1 MGLLTYQKKH
11 GKKDN
16 STDCLHN
23 NSSLRTIT
31 INIINAWQDGKRE
44 EREAM
49 NETLNNIHR
58 ELVSFSHC
66 TDILNSQK
74 TLLIVLLYMAR

>member
-1 MGLLTYQKKH
+1 MGK
-11 GKKDN
+11 GKK
-16 STDCLHN
+16 
-23 NSSLRTIT
+23 
-31 INIINAWQDGKRE
+31 G
-44 EREAM
+44 EAM